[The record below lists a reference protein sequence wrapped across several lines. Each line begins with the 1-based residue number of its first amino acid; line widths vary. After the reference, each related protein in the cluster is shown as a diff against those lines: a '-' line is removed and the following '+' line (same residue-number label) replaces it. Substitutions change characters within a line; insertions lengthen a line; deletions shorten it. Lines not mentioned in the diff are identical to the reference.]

1 MGPTPWPLFSMAAK
15 FSVRSSCCRLW
26 KPPWYV
32 ALQVKQAADK
42 HVASVHSKSYMKLLM
57 EISSKKYDA
66 SRNKIAR
73 KFNSI
78 CFNKGSSDSVVIPA
92 GSVIEEAEKVAAVH
106 RFDYG
111 SFYPAEGAA
120 SHCSIRE
127 EALVEIS
134 EHMASFCSPCYVEEQ
149 ARQEGAAKLQSC
161 CRWRGSLLGSLLT
174 VWNFLAMIEDEIS
187 EVTIPTSNQLFIQ

>member
-1 MGPTPWPLFSMAAK
+1 
-15 FSVRSSCCRLW
+15 
-26 KPPWYV
+26 
-32 ALQVKQAADK
+32 
-42 HVASVHSKSYMKLLM
+42 MKLLM

-120 SHCSIRE
+120 SHNLIVPSGKKLLLKYLNIW
-127 EALVEIS
+127 LVF
-134 EHMASFCSPCYVEEQ
+134 AV
-149 ARQEGAAKLQSC
+149 
-161 CRWRGSLLGSLLT
+161 
-174 VWNFLAMIEDEIS
+174 LAMLKS
-187 EVTIPTSNQLFIQ
+187 KQGKRVRPNFRAAAVGEVRC